1 MRSNAGWLCLIGLLA
16 GCGGATEPSPE
27 KLAAETPKAAVISKN
42 SVPAEATQVAGPDA
56 ADAVPALEVNRP
68 DGVNVLTRGDLEAG
82 WIKLFDGHTLFGWK
96 ANSETPWRV
105 EEGVIIADSGDKGLL
120 VTTTQFADY
129 ELQCDFRVEDGG
141 NSGIFLRT
149 PFEPKDPAVDCYE
162 LNMCDTHPE
171 FGTASLVKR
180 GRPEMPVIG
189 DGEWHSFHVR
199 LEGPV
204 VTVQMDGKPVL
215 EYRDETSAPLTSGF
229 IGLQRN
235 AGKVEFRNVFLKPLG
250 TTDLFDGQSL
260 SGWRV
265 VPGSKSEFTAADG
278 EIRVVNGRGFLET
291 ERTAANFLLQFEA
304 KTDAEKLNSGVF
316 FRAQAG
322 TEAEPSNGY
331 EFQIQNGF
339 KDGDRNQPED
349 HGTGAIFRRISAR
362 RVVANDNEWL
372 SATLVADGPHV
383 ATWVNGIQ
391 VVDWTD
397 DRVAD
402 SNPRKGLSLAAG
414 HFSLQGHDPT
424 TKLAFRKLKLVELP

>member
-1 MRSNAGWLCLIGLLA
+1 MRCKTGWLCLFGLLA
-16 GCGGATEPSPE
+16 GCGGAAE
-27 KLAAETPKAAVISKN
+27 KSSA
-42 SVPAEATQVAGPDA
+42 PDA
-56 ADAVPALEVNRP
+56 AEPKSAAVSKESAPADDSKAAASAAAEPVPALEIDRP

-96 ANSETPWRV
+96 ANSATPWRV
-105 EEGVIIADSGDKGLL
+105 EDGVIIADSGDKGLL
-120 VTTTQFADY
+120 VTTTRFADY
-129 ELQCDFRVEDGG
+129 ELQCDFRVEAGG

-149 PFEPKDPAVDCYE
+149 SFEPKDPAIDCYE

-171 FGTASLVKR
+171 YGTASLVKR
-180 GRPEMPVIG
+180 AKPEMPVIG

-199 LEGPV
+199 VEGPV
-204 VTVQMDGKPVL
+204 VMVQMDGKPVL
-215 EYRDETSAPLTSGF
+215 EYRDETSAPLSSGF

-235 AGKVEFRNVFLKPLG
+235 AGKVEFRSVSLKPLG
-250 TTDLFDGQSL
+250 TADLFDGESL
-260 SGWRV
+260 AGWRV
-265 VPGSKSEFTAADG
+265 VPGSKSEFTATEE

-304 KTDAEKLNSGVF
+304 KTDAERLNSGVF
-316 FRAQAG
+316 FRALPG

-339 KDGDRNQPED
+339 KEGDRNSPED
-349 HGTGAIFRRISAR
+349 HGTGAIFRRVSAR

-372 SATLVADGPHV
+372 SATLAADGPHF
-383 ATWVNGIQ
+383 ASWVNGIQ

-397 DRVAD
+397 DRAAD
-402 SNPRKGLSLAAG
+402 PNPRKGSSLAAG

-424 TKLAFRKLKLVELP
+424 TKLAFRKLKLAELP